1 MGRTS
6 DAKER
11 LLEAALE
18 LIWERSYGVVTID
31 AICEKA
37 GVKKGSFYYFFES
50 KSELAVA
57 ALEANWAEV
66 GKEKWDKMFSA
77 SVAPLDR
84 IKSFFQ
90 SAYAGQAEIF
100 AQHGKVLGCPCFSV
114 GSETSTQDETIR
126 AKVQEILQRQ
136 VRYFESAIRD
146 AQAEG
151 LVPAGDAAIK
161 AKCLFALFEGSLGQA
176 RIHND
181 LTFLSHLPETALDI
195 LGVKRAQLVG

>member
-37 GVKKGSFYYFFES
+37 GVKKGSFYYFFDS
-50 KSELAVA
+50 KSSLAVA
-57 ALEANWAEV
+57 ALEEDWKQC
-66 GKEKWDKMFSA
+66 GKAKWDSMFSA
-77 SVAPLDR
+77 CNPPLER
-84 IKSFFQ
+84 LRSYLEMCYTSQEALQKEH
-90 SAYAGQAEIF
+90 GQI
-100 AQHGKVLGCPCFSV
+100 LGCPCFSI
-114 GSETSTQDETIR
+114 GSEVSTQDEAIR
-126 AKVQEILQRQ
+126 RKVQELLQRQ

-151 LVPAGDAAIK
+151 SLPAGDAALK
-161 AKCLFALFEGSLGQA
+161 AKCLFALVEGSLTQA

-181 LTFLSHLPETALDI
+181 LEFLRILPETAMDI
-195 LGVKRAQLVG
+195 LGASRLQSAG